1 MSDAFPEYILE
12 FSIEISDFEPISPR
26 CHIPLP
32 DTMPKRNNGV
42 INMQNNDDWCFG
54 WCVLGA
60 LHPVKNHPER
70 NPHRIYAN
78 YVEELNMEG
87 IPVPVPVSTPVY
99 QKFEENNPEISLCVY
114 KWSNKNKRLEFQ
126 YITERRG
133 AEYKEVNLL
142 VISEPEEIENP
153 RSHYCIIK
161 DIHRLVY
168 NHSKHKE
175 RKYLCRYCI
184 HVYSD
189 EKRLN
194 EHKCSGL
201 NEAPQEPKVPKLE
214 KSTKAFYNHK
224 CMQANPYRI
233 FWDLECLTTE
243 LTPEENAQ
251 LTRTEKIQRH
261 MPCGYS
267 YIVVRMDSF
276 LNYEIVSHDLYR
288 GPDAMEKFVEKMEI
302 EQAEIQTDLSAPA
315 EIIMEPGDY
324 TRYIRATE
332 CWICEKDF
340 PNQKKIKIMVCCP
353 NTGNYLG
360 ASHRGCKNKNEI
372 IGPKWYHPPSIG
384 DRVTFKK
391 TEECMYCKEK
401 DMLDMGLSKVRDH
414 CHISG
419 KYRGPAHS
427 DCNKKLQMGAFKT
440 KVPLICHNSRHYDSH
455 ILMGVVAK
463 FTADKIKCIPEN
475 IGKYKAMDV
484 GQLHFLDSFQHMNMG
499 LDKLVEAMG
508 GKLEK
513 FPLTVKHFTNKGY
526 TLDQIKFLFRKGVFP
541 YDWTNSWDKFEKT
554 ALPRR
559 KDFYSLLNQQNIS
572 KADYAYAQ
580 EVWQKF
586 EMKNFGEY
594 HDLYLETDVLLL
606 ADVFMNYTI
615 MCLKDD
621 GLDPSHYVSAPGMF
635 NDSLYKSSGAEIKLL
650 TDIDQ
655 YMLVEKG
662 IRGGMSMVSQR
673 YAKANNPQCPDYDE
687 SKPKSYIIYD
697 DFNAL
702 YSGAMTQYLPT
713 EILGKVA
720 PEEMP
725 NILEIP
731 IDAEEGYLLE
741 VDVEAPSNL
750 HDLFRDYPLAP
761 EKGIVPRNWLSPFN
775 EALVNNSEIGG
786 GKYVLGEKLLQTLLT
801 KKNYVV
807 HYRALQLYINLGMKV
822 TKIHNALKFRQSPWM
837 KPYIEENI
845 RKRKI
850 AKASGDE
857 FGVMYYKLKNNAVF
871 GKQMENVRKHMRVEL
886 LRSDEDKRIKRLTS
900 SPLYVGFKAF
910 EGGITA
916 IHMLKS
922 QITLNKPMF
931 VGQAILDISKAM
943 MYNFWYGYIKPRY
956 GEKACLL
963 YTDTDSL
970 IMWIETEDIY
980 KDRAERPDLF
990 DLKNSGDLF
999 LMKDECK
1006 GIPIDEA
1013 VCLKPKMY
1021 SVLPVGHDPKMPK
1034 TEADFEKELEE
1045 EESRKSQNIKDWQK
1059 KHGIQK
1065 AKGVKKSVVKRELR
1079 HDKFLECLKTRK
1091 ITRHDMYGLRSYDHQ
1106 IYLERVNK
1114 IGLNPYDNKRWILS
1128 DGIRTLP
1135 YGHWRIKAY
1144 YHYVKSGMSPEL
1156 AEKRAMIIKLRPQ
1169 N

>member
-1 MSDAFPEYILE
+1 MPSLYGCDSSNCFITKTIITEETGQDGVDKHVQSLLESLHQINSNSSAEGEDPGSILE
-12 FSIEISDFEPISPR
+12 D
-26 CHIPLP
+26 
-32 DTMPKRNNGV
+32 D
-42 INMQNNDDWCFG
+42 NDDIKESADDI
-54 WCVLGA
+54 L
-60 LHPVKNHPER
+60 
-70 NPHRIYAN
+70 
-78 YVEELNMEG
+78 
-87 IPVPVPVSTPVY
+87 VP
-99 QKFEENNPEISLCVY
+99 
-114 KWSNKNKRLEFQ
+114 
-126 YITERRG
+126 
-133 AEYKEVNLL
+133 
-142 VISEPEEIENP
+142 
-153 RSHYCIIK
+153 
-161 DIHRLVY
+161 
-168 NHSKHKE
+168 
-175 RKYLCRYCI
+175 
-184 HVYSD
+184 
-189 EKRLN
+189 
-194 EHKCSGL
+194 
-201 NEAPQEPKVPKLE
+201 
-214 KSTKAFYNHK
+214 
-224 CMQANPYRI
+224 
-233 FWDLECLTTE
+233 WDDTIW
-243 LTPEENAQ
+243 Q
-251 LTRTEKIQRH
+251 
-261 MPCGYS
+261 
-267 YIVVRMDSF
+267 
-276 LNYEIVSHDLYR
+276 
-288 GPDAMEKFVEKMEI
+288 
-302 EQAEIQTDLSAPA
+302 
-315 EIIMEPGDY
+315 
-324 TRYIRATE
+324 
-332 CWICEKDF
+332 F
-340 PNQKKIKIMVCCP
+340 PNQNILKTMVCCP
-353 NTGNYLG
+353 NTGNYKG
-360 ASHRGCKNKNEI
+360 ASHQGCKQKNEI
-372 IGPKWYHPPSIG
+372 IGPKWYQQPSIPDNG
-384 DRVTFKK
+384 IFKETYK
-391 TEECMYCKEK
+391 CMYCNSQ
-401 DMLDMGLSKVRDH
+401 MLDQGLLKVRDH
-414 CHISG
+414 CHING

-427 DCNKKLQMGAFKT
+427 NCNKKLQMGAFKT
-440 KVPLICHNSRHYDSH
+440 KVPLICHNFRGYDSH
-455 ILMGVVAK
+455 LLIEVAGR
-463 FTADKIKCIPEN
+463 FTSNKLKCIPEN

-484 GQLHFLDSFQHMNMG
+484 GQLRFLDSFQHMSMG
-499 LDKLVEAMG
+499 LDKLVECMNG
-508 GKLEK
+508 NLEK
-513 FPLTVKHFTNKGY
+513 FPLTKKHFADKGY
-526 TLDQIKFLFRKGVFP
+526 SLEQIKFLFRKGVFP
-541 YDWTNSWDKFEKT
+541 YDWTNSWDKFKKT

-572 KADYAYAQ
+572 KADYTYAQ

-586 EMKNFGEY
+586 EMKTFGEY

-621 GLDPSHYVSAPGMF
+621 GLDPSHYVLAPGMF

-650 TDIDQ
+650 TDLDQ
-655 YMLVEKG
+655 YMLVERA

-687 SKPKSYIIYD
+687 SKPNSWVMYED
-697 DFNAL
+697 MNAL
-702 YSGAMTQYLPT
+702 YSGAMIQYLPT

-720 PEEMP
+720 PEEIP

-741 VDVEAPSNL
+741 VDMEVPLNL
-750 HDLFRDYPLAP
+750 HDLFNDYPLAP
-761 EKGIVPRNWLSPFN
+761 EKGVVPKNWLSPYN
-775 EALVNNSEIGG
+775 EDLVNDSEIGG
-786 GKYVLGEKLLQTLLT
+786 GKYVLGEKLLQTLLP

-807 HYRALQLYINLGMKV
+807 HYRALQLYINLGIKV
-822 TKIHNALKFRQSPWM
+822 TKIHEALKFHQSPWM

-886 LRSDEDKRIKRLTS
+886 LKPEEDKKLKRLTS

-956 GEKACLL
+956 GEKARLL

-970 IMWIETEDIY
+970 IMWIETEDVY

-990 DLKNSGDLF
+990 DLNNSGDLF

-1006 GIPIDEA
+1006 GIPISEA

-1021 SVLPVGHDPKMPK
+1021 SVLPVGHDPKTPK

-1045 EESRKSQNIKDWQK
+1045 EGWQK

-1135 YGHWRIKAY
+1135 YGHWRIRAY
-1144 YHYVKSGMSPEL
+1144 KKFVASGVIPEE
-1156 AEKRAMIIKLRPQ
+1156 AEKRAMKLTLKPEYQ
-1169 N
+1169 